1 MAETSS
7 PENLFKEFEKPDKAE
22 WIKKVLTDMKGKP
35 FESLRWKSSENI
47 EIQPFYTP
55 EDTENLDYTQS
66 FQHCFANF
74 ENPAYG
80 PRHWTNYEF
89 VHVTGGAGANKA
101 ALNAL
106 EMGADGIL
114 FNLDQTAELP
124 APDVLLDKVLCDHCH
139 LSFHSSKNIVAFVED
154 YINYLEKN
162 GNNPQNI
169 NGFYGRDAL
178 AAWTTGYEEPGNNY
192 FKELANLFEKTATYP
207 NFKPLT
213 VSSYALE
220 HSGASVVQELA
231 LTINMA
237 VDYFDRLTDQGLSPD
252 RVIQGTVF
260 SLSVGSDF
268 FMEIA
273 KFRAFRILFHEVA
286 KGYGLSRFHAGD
298 IKIHGT
304 SGYWNKTLSDLN
316 NNMLRNTTEA
326 MAAIIGGCDSIQ
338 ITPHDDTQKSTK
350 ASSRRI
356 ARNISSM
363 LKDEAYLDKVVD
375 PVAGSYY
382 VENLTHELVKGA
394 WALFKEV
401 ENQGGF
407 MNSFKTNKIQEAIA
421 ATRTKKFSQIASR
434 RSVIVGVNQ
443 YPDKNEKLAPL
454 TRNGAEKNTDEAR
467 EYDPLTPHRGSEQF
481 EALKM
486 KTQHFAAQH
495 LNGKKPQVLLAIL
508 GRSAMQK
515 ARVDFI
521 DTFFACGGFEAV
533 TSSNDSDVNKGVEE
547 AVGAEEKVVIICG
560 SNEDYEEKAMD
571 FVKQFRASEPDKM
584 LWLAGMPPGPSEAF
598 LEAGLHGFIHIKSN
612 VIDTIS
618 QIQHFLGIDKGKEI
632 LL

>member
-1 MAETSS
+1 MAEASS
-7 PENLFKEFEKPDKAE
+7 PENLFKEFEKPDKAD
-22 WIKKVLTDMKGKP
+22 WIKKVITDLKGKS
-35 FESLRWKSSENI
+35 FESLRWQSSENI
-47 EIQPFYTP
+47 EIHPFYTQ
-55 EDTENLDYTQS
+55 EDTESLDYTQS

-74 ENPAYG
+74 ENPAYSS
-80 PRHWTNYEF
+80 RHWTNYEF
-89 VHVTGGAGANKA
+89 VHVNGGAGANKA

-114 FNLDQTAELP
+114 FNLDHTAALP
-124 APDVLLDKVLCDHCH
+124 APDVLLDKVLCDHCYI
-139 LSFHSSKNIVAFVED
+139 SFQSAKNIIAFVED
-154 YINYLEKN
+154 YIRYLEKS

-169 NGFYGRDAL
+169 HGFYGRDAL
-178 AAWTTGYEEPGNNY
+178 AAWTTGHEEPGNNY
-192 FKELANLFEKTATYP
+192 FRELAGLFEKTATYP

-213 VSSYALE
+213 VSSHALE
-220 HSGASVVQELA
+220 HSGASLVQELA
-231 LTINMA
+231 LTMNMA
-237 VDYFDRLTDQGLSPD
+237 VDYFDRLTDQGLSPE
-252 RVIQGTVF
+252 RVIQGTIF

-273 KFRAFRILFHEVA
+273 KFRAFRILFHELA
-286 KGYGLSRFHAGD
+286 KGYGLSGFHAGD

-304 SGYWNKTLSDLN
+304 SGNWNKTLSDLN

-338 ITPHDDTQKSTK
+338 IKPHDDTQQSTK

-394 WALFKEV
+394 WALFREV
-401 ENQGGF
+401 EKEGGF
-407 MNSFKTNKIQEAIA
+407 MNSFKNNKIQEAIA
-421 ATRTKKFSQIASR
+421 TTRTNRFSQIASR

-443 YPDKNEKLAPL
+443 YPDKNEKLAPI
-454 TRNGAEKNTDEAR
+454 TRNGAEKNTDETR
-467 EYDPLTPHRGSEQF
+467 EYMRLTPHRASEQF

-486 KTQHFAAQH
+486 KTQHFAAQY
-495 LNGKKPQVLLAIL
+495 LNGKKPTVYLAVL
-508 GRSAMQK
+508 GKSAMQK

-521 DTFFACGGFEAV
+521 DTFFACGGFESI
-533 TSSNDSDVNKGVEE
+533 TSSNDSDVTRTVEE
-547 AVGAEEKVVIICG
+547 AAGAGEKVVIICG

-571 FVKQFRASEPDKM
+571 FVKRFKASEPDKM
-584 LWLAGMPPGPSEAF
+584 LWLAGIPPGSSEAF
-598 LEAGLHGFIHIKSN
+598 LEAGLNGFIHIKSD
-612 VIDTIS
+612 VIDTLS
-618 QIQHFLGIDKGKEI
+618 KIQHFLGIDKGKEI